1 MNTHDGYF
9 FRKCSSKLG
18 NIVSKSFFNVS
29 TICVF
34 IFSLLIKSSSNFE
47 KKNNEKWSKKTPF
60 AYFLPSW
67 KKQNMVIKLILIA
80 STR

>member
-34 IFSLLIKSSSNFE
+34 IISLLIKSSSNLKE
-47 KKNNEKWSKKTPF
+47 KKTTRNEKVHSLIFYHHEKNKIWS
-60 AYFLPSW
+60 L
-67 KKQNMVIKLILIA
+67 N
-80 STR
+80 